1 MSSIIQYL
9 MKQTNEFRE
18 SYEQIND
25 RIDELVDKL
34 TVIEIVLKDI
44 EIRVNPNHDKEV

>member
-1 MSSIIQYL
+1 MSSILQYL
-9 MKQTNEFRE
+9 MNQTNEFRE

-44 EIRVNPNHDKEV
+44 ELRVNPNHDKEV

>member
-18 SYEQIND
+18 SYEQID
-25 RIDELVDKL
+25 ERIDELVDKL
-34 TVIEIVLKDI
+34 KVIEILLKDI
-44 EIRVNPNHDKEV
+44 EIRVNPNHDEEV